1 MPTDWEEIFG
11 PQSLVA
17 AAVNGEFAGAGMDSP
32 PFGVK
37 NAWEE
42 CLAIRATIAEH
53 NEEKAAR
60 QVGAWFDVV
69 L

>member
-1 MPTDWEEIFG
+1 
-11 PQSLVA
+11 
-17 AAVNGEFAGAGMDSP
+17 VNGEVAGMESP

-60 QVGAWFDVV
+60 QVCIRFHALNYSF
-69 L
+69 LRTS